1 MKSARTR
8 RFNRRRPGFTLVE
21 VLAAMTFLGLLLP
34 VILSALLLA
43 NRTSVLADRSGL
55 AAQLAEN
62 RLGELLLADAWA
74 AAESRGDFGA
84 DWPGYRWE
92 LTKTTWITDPT
103 MTELT
108 LRVSF
113 EVQGATRQ
121 IQLTTLAAT
130 ATTPAL

>member
-1 MKSARTR
+1 MKSTRTR
-8 RFNRRRPGFTLVE
+8 HFNRRRPGFTLME
-21 VLAAMTFLGLLLP
+21 VLAAMTFLGILLP

-62 RLGELLLADAWA
+62 RLGELLLADAWVA
-74 AAESRGDFGA
+74 SESRGDFGA

-92 LTKTTWITDPT
+92 LTKTAWITDPT

-113 EVQGATRQ
+113 EVQGATQQ
-121 IQLTTLAAT
+121 IQITTLAAT
-130 ATTPAL
+130 NTPSL

>member
-8 RFNRRRPGFTLVE
+8 RFNGCRPGFTLVE

-74 AAESRGDFGA
+74 AAESQGDFGA

-92 LTKTTWITDPT
+92 LSKTAWTTDPT
-103 MTELT
+103 MTELI
-108 LRVSF
+108 LHVYF
-113 EVQGATRQ
+113 EVQGGIQQ

-130 ATTPAL
+130 AAPSQ